1 MPPKKK
7 SRRGGDTRR
16 KPLDGKNP
24 KAAVGARNWR
34 KSGRDWEDDVD
45 DEEDEDTAHS
55 AGRQYFPRRR
65 NEAYPRHLTVNF
77 QKFELSSLKRYISYY
92 GIRVRPDASHA
103 ELATGVA
110 QHFDSCLAVQDED
123 ETISSFVQSYKQQ
136 KNKKGRK
143 RGREGGGGGSMRRDH
158 HQEDRILDRGDKVA
172 AKLNQDDPWILAS
185 IVKYI
190 PQKDKYQVE
199 DEDSGDEGDGNNRRH
214 RRRHTVNAA
223 HVVPLSKAN
232 SPDCDTF
239 QALDRVMAVYP
250 NTTSFYPCT
259 VVFGPRQVGTGQSKN
274 TSRVVVKFDDDE
286 DETGSIPEHR
296 IPRRYVL
303 PLPRI

>member
-1 MPPKKK
+1 
-7 SRRGGDTRR
+7 
-16 KPLDGKNP
+16 L
-24 KAAVGARNWR
+24 
-34 KSGRDWEDDVD
+34 
-45 DEEDEDTAHS
+45 
-55 AGRQYFPRRR
+55 
-65 NEAYPRHLTVNF
+65 
-77 QKFELSSLKRYISYY
+77 
-92 GIRVRPDASHA
+92 
-103 ELATGVA
+103 
-110 QHFDSCLAVQDED
+110 C
-123 ETISSFVQSYKQQ
+123 FVFVLLQYKQQ

-143 RGREGGGGGSMRRDH
+143 RGREGVAGGIRRDS

-185 IVKYI
+185 IVKYS

-199 DEDSGDEGDGNNRRH
+199 DEDSGDEGDGVGRRH

-232 SPDCDTF
+232 SPDADNF
-239 QALDRVMAVYP
+239 QAGDRVMAVYP

-259 VVFGPRQVGTGQSKN
+259 VVFGPRQSGGGVQSKN
-274 TSRVVVKFDDDE
+274 TTRVVVKFDDDE
-286 DETGSIPEHR
+286 DETGTIPEHR